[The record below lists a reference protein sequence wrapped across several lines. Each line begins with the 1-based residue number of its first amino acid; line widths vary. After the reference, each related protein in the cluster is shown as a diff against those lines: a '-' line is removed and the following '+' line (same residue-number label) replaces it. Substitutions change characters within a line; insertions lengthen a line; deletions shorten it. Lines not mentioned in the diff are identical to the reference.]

1 MREWIDERKRE
12 IDGRIAEL
20 EREKYPFY
28 SRELQNDRDLA
39 ALRRMRIK
47 RRWWKMESSSDFD
60 ARVEELREKK
70 AGLRRLYRYR
80 ARVIEQEIERIARQQ
95 EKERERQKK
104 LEKSY
109 EDFMKLLTFVQLV
122 EEDDFWRSEVVQI
135 TARTA
140 SSGALEL
147 ELTPRSGRFAILFGR
162 PEDAERKFDKLL
174 RFYRSGLP
182 SVGWDAYRT
191 VDVRYR
197 NQVVC
202 KK

>member
-1 MREWIDERKRE
+1 MRSTPSTAANCRMTAIWQLCGGCGSNAAG
-12 IDGRIAEL
+12 GRWRVRPIST
-20 EREKYPFY
+20 PG
-28 SRELQNDRDLA
+28 SR
-39 ALRRMRIK
+39 
-47 RRWWKMESSSDFD
+47 SC
-60 ARVEELREKK
+60 EKK

-174 RFYRSGLP
+174 RFYRSGLS